1 MLVFVGVPFRWR
13 PLVGSLVLVPSCFLF
28 LSCVFI
34 CLCCVVCCVFY
45 CLCIFLCVYSFVF
58 VWVYH
63 DCVRVCIVVLRV
75 CLLFLSCVHIT
86 CSCFPCVYSSLG
98 TICSVTVIARTTD
111 DDACARADDDARA
124 RLWQNAKRDSLP
136 LPFWPHGR
144 KQDVRVCCWDKV
156 GSIFHILSDGI
167 WQIKNGLCSA
177 CSIRIYR
184 RVGLHIL
191 WNQYLRIVGCMCLRS
206 SCGWRF
212 VVKVHQAPLTKV
224 LYGRA
229 YIYGLG
235 YDFRFSIHVYHV

>member
-1 MLVFVGVPFRWR
+1 MLLFVGVPFRWC

-28 LSCVFI
+28 LSCLFI

-98 TICSVTVIARTTD
+98 TLCSVTVIARTTD

-177 CSIRIYR
+177 WSIHIYR

-191 WNQYLRIVGCMCLRS
+191 WNQYLRRVGCMCLRS
-206 SCGWRF
+206 SCGWR
-212 VVKVHQAPLTKV
+212 L
-224 LYGRA
+224 
-229 YIYGLG
+229 
-235 YDFRFSIHVYHV
+235 